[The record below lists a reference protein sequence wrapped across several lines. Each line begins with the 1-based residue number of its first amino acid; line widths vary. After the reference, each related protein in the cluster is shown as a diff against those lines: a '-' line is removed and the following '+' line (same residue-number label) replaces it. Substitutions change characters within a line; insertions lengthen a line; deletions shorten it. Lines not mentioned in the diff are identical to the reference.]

1 MELYRSYI
9 KKQVSISLHHTHVCP
24 LNTFCMYTHTFICI
38 LYTHS
43 HVSAYRLT
51 STQRD
56 IVLEAFRRCPL
67 PLYLRLAV
75 DVARR
80 WASYDVISMTSLPGD
95 MRGLVTTLFER
106 LERHYGTVLV
116 RHALGYITA
125 AKNGLSVTELEVC
138 GCARPAST
146 CMALS
151 CKPSS
156 YLHSL

>member
-1 MELYRSYI
+1 
-9 KKQVSISLHHTHVCP
+9 
-24 LNTFCMYTHTFICI
+24 MYTHT
-38 LYTHS
+38 LYVYS
-43 HVSAYRLT
+43 HATAYSLT

-80 WASYDVISMTSLPGD
+80 WASYDVISMTSLPAD

-138 GCARPAST
+138 GSVRPT
-146 CMALS
+146 TIYMALS
-151 CKPSS
+151 SKQSS
-156 YLHSL
+156 YLHSLLTPVRKPVQLRSSSSD